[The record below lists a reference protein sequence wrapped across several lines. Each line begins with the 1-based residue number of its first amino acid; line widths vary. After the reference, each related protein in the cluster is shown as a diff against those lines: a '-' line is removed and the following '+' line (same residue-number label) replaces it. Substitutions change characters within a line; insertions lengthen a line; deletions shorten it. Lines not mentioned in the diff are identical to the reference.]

1 MLARERIGPGGLRGL
16 QIRWWAP
23 FGVHGGSIPPAP
35 DSKKIE
41 WLSLKCTASERYS
54 QKLLQY
60 WREAGC
66 LPRVMMQWLEG
77 EVIVL

>member
-16 QIRWWAP
+16 QIRWWVP

-60 WREAGC
+60 WH
-66 LPRVMMQWLEG
+66 EG

>member
-1 MLARERIGPGGLRGL
+1 MLLLKEWYILSVVRGRMSPGGLRGL
-16 QIRWWAP
+16 QIRRWAP

-41 WLSLKCTASERYS
+41 WLSLKCTASERCS

-60 WREAGC
+60 
-66 LPRVMMQWLEG
+66 WLEG